1 MSKTTPILLTT
12 TVLSKAVDAILA
24 ACPTPAPGQRAL
36 TKSHLLNILAKA
48 IAGPKHD
55 WGFLTGAVDTV
66 VARGVAQP
74 AAVPTPASE
83 VFFYQYDERDDWSRA
98 PRGPFATRAELLAH
112 LADDHWWHSDDYP
125 AEQVIKALETQDEFT
140 FYGSD
145 DDDDGDASP
154 YAITIFRYA
163 VPTAQAAPAPQGP
176 TPPAEPQVGYQIMD
190 ATGDI
195 YAPENGYAPA
205 TFELF
210 ADKADAQA
218 FIDRQ
223 PEAVRGT
230 LTIAT
235 VQAADIEDPNWV

>member
-36 TKSHLLNILAKA
+36 TKSHLLNIVAKA

-55 WGFLTGAVDTV
+55 WGFLTGATGTV
-66 VARGVAQP
+66 VARGVAQQ
-74 AAVPTPASE
+74 AASTPAKE
-83 VFFYQYDERDDWSRA
+83 LFFYQYDERDDWARA
-98 PRGPFATRAELLAH
+98 PRGPFATRADLLAH
-112 LADDHWWHSDDYP
+112 LAADHWWHSDDYP
-125 AEQVIKALETQDEFT
+125 AEGVLEALKTQDEFF
-140 FYGSD
+140 FYGGD
-145 DDDDGDASP
+145 DDSDGDASP
-154 YAITIFRYA
+154 YAITIFRYTMPA
-163 VPTAQAAPAPQGP
+163 AQPTPAPEANA
-176 TPPAEPQVGYQIMD
+176 TPPADPEVGYQILD

-223 PEAVRGT
+223 PAAVRPS

-235 VQAADIEDPNWV
+235 VQAADIEDPDWV